1 MGIPLNILTQHQ
13 RFWYAQMIVAA
24 ILADEEIT
32 QPETEFIKQILPI
45 IKRPQDRQ
53 ELTNRIANRQPPT
66 IFRPAGVPPK
76 VLAAV
81 FIEMALVLISDVEF
95 SDVERQFLKNAAK
108 EFRFTRDYYEELLEW
123 CEEGLDWKNRQLD
136 FVSAVDRTDS
146 LKVPVSKLNP
156 VQQRWYAET
165 LISSIMS
172 DQQLDVA
179 EVGFLK
185 MAISLIKDDAQRN
198 EVTNLVR
205 KHQTPKLRKP
215 PGIPKQILI
224 RIFIEVML
232 IISADESLDK
242 KEQHYLQNL
251 AIACDFS
258 ESLFK
263 RLVQWCIQGIK
274 WKRAKNPLIN
284 RCRIDFGKGQ
294 QDLKL
299 IRGGDAAN
307 DNVTVTGEER
317 EEDASASPD
326 DETETVSG
334 SPERRDEGGQ
344 PVDVEPLPEVED
356 NPDNNSITNF
366 NMDCYV
372 CNTKLSVKFFLL
384 KEKSQKPRHN
394 IFGIPNYKIAADGFD
409 QVDYNICKVAVC
421 YHCFFASPQKE
432 MFRLKPTDQPP
443 RVLNSEEFRQ
453 QWMESRESNKDFFKD
468 HLDELHSIHRSIDAV
483 IKSYQA
489 AIKASTLLA
498 EANNSHEIAWH
509 TITLRLTL
517 AQVLVEHGKK
527 NEADALL
534 KQIQKRSID
543 LFKNVKN
550 RFVTFRSGRLIVLIS
565 LYFGDNKTASRYFDF
580 FTTFREKKFDQI
592 LKEDQMLFQRVFGEI
607 KRAMETPEKYYKDNL
622 NGYMLP
628 PQQ

>member
-1 MGIPLNILTQHQ
+1 MGIPLNILTQQQ

-45 IKRPQDRQ
+45 IKRPEDRQ
-53 ELTNRIANRQPPT
+53 ELTNRIANRQPPK
-66 IFRPAGVPPK
+66 IFRPPGVAPK

-95 SDVERQFLKNAAK
+95 SDVERQFLENTARV
-108 EFRFTRDYYEELLEW
+108 FRFTRDYYDELLEW

-185 MAISLIKDDAQRN
+185 MAISLIKDDTQRN

-205 KHQTPKLRKP
+205 RHQTPKLRKP
-215 PGIPKQILI
+215 PDMPKQTLI

-242 KEQHYLQNL
+242 KEQNYLQEL

-299 IRGGDAAN
+299 IRGGNAAN
-307 DNVTVTGEER
+307 DKVTVTG
-317 EEDASASPD
+317 
-326 DETETVSG
+326 
-334 SPERRDEGGQ
+334 DEGEENEAAASYGGEAEPESPQ
-344 PVDVEPLPEVED
+344 LPDENETSVETEPLPEVED
-356 NPDNNSITNF
+356 NPENNSITNF

-372 CNTKLSVKFFLL
+372 CNSRLSVKFFLL

-394 IFGIPNYKIAADGFD
+394 IFGIPNYQIAADGFD
-409 QVDYNICKVAVC
+409 QIDYNLCKVAVC
-421 YHCFFASPQKE
+421 SQCFFASPQKE

-443 RVLNSEEFRQ
+443 RVLNSEEFKQ
-453 QWMESRESNKDFFKD
+453 QWLESRESNRDFFRD
-468 HLDELHSIHRSIDAV
+468 HLEELHSIHRSIEAAV
-483 IKSYQA
+483 KTYQA

-509 TITLRLTL
+509 TITLRLTF
-517 AQVLVEHGKK
+517 AQVLVEHGKR

-534 KQIQKRSID
+534 KQIQKRSIE
-543 LFKNVKN
+543 LFKNVRN
-550 RFVTFRSGRLIVLIS
+550 RFVTFRSGRLIILIS
-565 LYFGDNKTASRYFDF
+565 LFFGDSKTASRYYDF
-580 FTTFREKKFDQI
+580 FKTFREKKYSQI

-607 KRAMETPEKYYKDNL
+607 KRAMETPETYHKDNL

-628 PQQ
+628 SRQ